1 MKITLKQALSLLK
14 SGNQLGNRVIS
25 DLATS
30 KVKAMDAILLA
41 EHGIAVPDSN
51 IVYDDSDIQYDPD
64 FDEMEWGK
72 PFPFRKR
79 GSNWRS
85 FRRGS

>member
-1 MKITLKQALSLLK
+1 MKITLEQAISLLK
-14 SGNQLGNRVIS
+14 SGGQLGNLVIS

-30 KVKAMDAILLA
+30 SVKAMDALLLA
-41 EHGIAVPDSN
+41 ENGIAVPDGN

-72 PFPFRKR
+72 PFSFQEKR
-79 GSNWRS
+79 EQLEKTSEG
-85 FRRGS
+85 

>member
-1 MKITLKQALSLLK
+1 MKITLKQAISLLK

-30 KVKAMDAILLA
+30 KVKAMDALLLA
-41 EHGIAVPDSN
+41 EHGIAAPDSK

-72 PFPFRKR
+72 PFSFQEKR
-79 GSNWRS
+79 EQLEKLSEG
-85 FRRGS
+85 